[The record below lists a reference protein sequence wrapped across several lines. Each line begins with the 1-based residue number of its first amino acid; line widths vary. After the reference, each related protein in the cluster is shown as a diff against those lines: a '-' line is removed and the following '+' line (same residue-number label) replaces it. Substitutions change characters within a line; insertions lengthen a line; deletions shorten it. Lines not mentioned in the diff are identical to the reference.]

1 MNIEIPK
8 KFKPLINNA
17 YQVAQST
24 LRPISRKYD
33 RGEHEYPKELD
44 MLASVLDGFNEG
56 DPANSAGAATTGS
69 GKVQD
74 DGSIKNGANMGV
86 CLGAR

>member
-24 LRPISRKYD
+24 QIGRA
-33 RGEHEYPKELD
+33 H
-44 MLASVLDGFNEG
+44 V
-56 DPANSAGAATTGS
+56 
-69 GKVQD
+69 
-74 DGSIKNGANMGV
+74 
-86 CLGAR
+86 

>member
-24 LRPISRKYD
+24 LRPLSRKYD

-44 MLASVLDGFNEG
+44 MLASVLDL
-56 DPANSAGAATTGS
+56 SL
-69 GKVQD
+69 
-74 DGSIKNGANMGV
+74 IHI
-86 CLGAR
+86 

>member
-24 LRPISRKYD
+24 LRQIGR
-33 RGEHEYPKELD
+33 
-44 MLASVLDGFNEG
+44 ASCRERV
-56 DPANSAGAATTGS
+56 
-69 GKVQD
+69 
-74 DGSIKNGANMGV
+74 
-86 CLGAR
+86 